1 MTLLLKPAMLECLP
15 GPESLVDVHA
25 EQPADQV
32 PRLNAQGVPL
42 LPWLL
47 VVALRHPKHE
57 NGHPMNLFTLMYLQ
71 VLIKGYLSHEQGVQ
85 DCADPPQINFLTI
98 IN

>member
-1 MTLLLKPAMLECLP
+1 MTLLLKPAMLECFP

-42 LPWLL
+42 LPCLL

-57 NGHPMNLFTLMYLQ
+57 YGHPIQLLNIGSNITSAHQ
-71 VLIKGYLSHEQGVQ
+71 RVPV
-85 DCADPPQINFLTI
+85 P
-98 IN
+98 